1 MQASVDELV
10 EQVRHELDEVTLS
23 GEMVLTDSSLE
34 DRASSNFSNASIKD
48 RLMDATRHIA
58 ARVRATY
65 LKPFVITVTPAD
77 FDPPYDTTTPKI
89 LRLVGTQVT
98 AEDSGASKID
108 ATRRTMAAHLKLE
121 NGRGLNAREDYPV
134 FVFEDFELLVQNGI
148 DSVKE
153 AKAVRVPGQEPA
165 QKYSDVVALPDAFE
179 GAVVAHAVSSCFETL
194 RMAENATQSKKR
206 LAEEL
211 REYRLPFR
219 SASEQQEEE

>member
-1 MQASVDELV
+1 MQASVSDLV
-10 EQVRHELDEVTLS
+10 DQVRHELDEVTLS

-77 FDPPYDTTTPKI
+77 FDSPYDTTTPKI
-89 LRLVGTQVT
+89 LRLLGTQVT
-98 AEDSGASKID
+98 AEDSGGTKID
-108 ATRRTMAAHLKLE
+108 ANRRTMAAHLKLE
-121 NGRGLNAREDYPV
+121 NGRGLNASENYPV
-134 FVFEDFELLVQNGI
+134 FVFSDFQLVVQNGI
-148 DSVKE
+148 DTTVKE
-153 AKAVRVPGQEPA
+153 AKAVRVPD

-219 SASEQQEEE
+219 SASEQQEQSEE